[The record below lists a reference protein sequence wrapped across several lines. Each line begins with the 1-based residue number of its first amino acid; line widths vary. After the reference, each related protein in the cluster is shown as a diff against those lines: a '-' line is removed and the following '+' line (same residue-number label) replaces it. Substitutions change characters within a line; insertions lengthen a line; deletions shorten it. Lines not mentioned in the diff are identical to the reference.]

1 MLDRHPKYL
10 WYYAA
15 AVLLLYVFWSYYKT
29 GGMGGVGGASWDAW
43 DDHANASHYEPSRK
57 LSFASLQGDVSAF
70 NDGDLYDN
78 AANLTKG
85 VTSTIEDSMSTL
97 SSDIGGLSNLLP
109 DFQSN
114 SLESSLI
121 QSTQSDNMLSTPSYH
136 LSKSHILLERQLP
149 PTVR

>member
-1 MLDRHPKYL
+1 MLDKHPKHL

-15 AVLLLYVFWSYYKT
+15 VVLLIYVFWSYYKT
-29 GGMGGVGGASWDAW
+29 NGAGGAPWDAW
-43 DDHANASHYEPSRK
+43 DDHSNASHYEASRK

-70 NDGDLYDN
+70 NEGDLYDN
-78 AANLTKG
+78 AANITKG
-85 VTSTIEDSMSTL
+85 VTSTIEDGLSTL
-97 SSDIGGLSNLLP
+97 STDVGSLSNLLP

-121 QSTQSDNMLSTPSYH
+121 QSTQSDNMLSTPSYN

-149 PTVR
+149 PSVY